1 MRFHKNVPQENR
13 EVLREQLKK
22 YEAEMA
28 MTSLERKELHK
39 WVASGRSP
47 YDNGDYIYSENGWP
61 MDFVNAMRFVEEQ
74 IEWFQNL
81 SEEEREE
88 FLRENQPQYDTVA
101 EEPILQDSFYTKY
114 LDPEEELPFQ

>member
-13 EVLREQLKK
+13 ELLREQLKK

-61 MDFVNAMRFVEEQ
+61 MDFVNAMRFVEDQ
-74 IEWFQNL
+74 IQWFQNL

-88 FLRENQPQYDTVA
+88 LLRENQPQYDTIT
-101 EEPILQDSFYTKY
+101 EEPILQDSYYAKY
-114 LDPEEELPFQ
+114 WDSEEELPFQ

>member
-13 EVLREQLKK
+13 ELLREQLKK

-61 MDFVNAMRFVEEQ
+61 MDFVNAMRFVEDQ
-74 IEWFQNL
+74 IQWFQNL

-88 FLRENQPQYDTVA
+88 LLRENQPQYDTIT
-101 EEPILQDSFYTKY
+101 EEPILQDSYYAKY
-114 LDPEEELPFQ
+114 WDPEEELPFQ

>member
-13 EVLREQLKK
+13 EVLKEQLKK
-22 YEAEMA
+22 YEAEVA

-81 SEEEREE
+81 SEEEREK
-88 FLRENQPQYDTVA
+88 FLRENQPQYDTVTD
-101 EEPILQDSFYTKY
+101 ELILQDSSYTKY
-114 LDPEEELPFQ
+114 RDPEAELPFQ

>member
-13 EVLREQLKK
+13 ELLREQLKK

-61 MDFVNAMRFVEEQ
+61 MDFINAMRFVEEQ

-88 FLRENQPQYDTVA
+88 FLRENQPQYDTVS
-101 EEPILQDSFYTKY
+101 EEPILQDSYYAKY
-114 LDPEEELPFQ
+114 WDPEEELPFQ

>member
-13 EVLREQLKK
+13 ELLREQLKK

-39 WVASGRSP
+39 WVSSGRSP
-47 YDNGDYIYSENGWP
+47 YDNGDYIYRENGWP
-61 MDFVNAMRFVEEQ
+61 MDFVNAMRFVEDQ
-74 IEWFQNL
+74 IQWFQNL

-88 FLRENQPQYDTVA
+88 LLRENQPQYDTIT
-101 EEPILQDSFYTKY
+101 EEPILQDSYYAKY
-114 LDPEEELPFQ
+114 WNPEEELPFQ

>member
-1 MRFHKNVPQENR
+1 MRFHKNIPQENR
-13 EVLREQLKK
+13 EVLKEQLKK

-81 SEEEREE
+81 SEEEREK
-88 FLRENQPQYDTVA
+88 FLRENQPQYDTVTD
-101 EEPILQDSFYTKY
+101 EPILQDSYYTKY
-114 LDPEEELPFQ
+114 RDPEEELPFQ